1 MTSLLARQAAWRV
14 DSGLPHQRELAL
26 AKAQAAEASQLMVR
40 QAHEVYAGH
49 GFMLETDLQLY
60 TRRAKHWQ
68 FNLGESHY
76 HFEAAVDA
84 L

>member
-1 MTSLLARQAAWRV
+1 
-14 DSGLPHQRELAL
+14 
-26 AKAQAAEASQLMVR
+26 MVR
-40 QAHEVYAGH
+40 QAHEVFAGH

-60 TRRAKHWQ
+60 TRRAKYWQ
-68 FNLGESHY
+68 YNLGEARY